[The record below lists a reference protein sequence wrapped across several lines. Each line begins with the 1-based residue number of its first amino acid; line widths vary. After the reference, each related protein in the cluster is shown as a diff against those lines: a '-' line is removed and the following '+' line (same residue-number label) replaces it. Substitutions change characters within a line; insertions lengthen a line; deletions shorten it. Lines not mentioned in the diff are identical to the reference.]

1 MENVLETIELEIDIS
16 VVSVGLGLG
25 FQLVSLKSGSISGWS
40 EFSKWV

>member
-25 FQLVSLKSGSISGWS
+25 FQLVSLKSGSISG
-40 EFSKWV
+40 